1 MARIVIAL
9 VADHTPKNQ
18 LRGSY
23 LKNRI
28 IFAIGG
34 RCRERAAAP
43 GDSMSLY
50 MVMENFETTESR
62 KS

>member
-1 MARIVIAL
+1 MAPIVIAL

-28 IFAIGG
+28 IFAMGG
-34 RCRERAAAP
+34 ALPRVGCRRGRLNEFVH
-43 GDSMSLY
+43 GDR
-50 MVMENFETTESR
+50 EF
-62 KS
+62 